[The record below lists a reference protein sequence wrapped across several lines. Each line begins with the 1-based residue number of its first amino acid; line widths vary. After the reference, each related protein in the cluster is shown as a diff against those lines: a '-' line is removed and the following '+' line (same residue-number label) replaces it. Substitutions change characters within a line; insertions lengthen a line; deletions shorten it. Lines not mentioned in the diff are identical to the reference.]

1 MTGMSTIHRPSRVV
15 LAIGLAAMILGLVD
29 PLEGSIVILAG
40 IGLATVAAYR
50 LHSSH
55 RLALSAGLA
64 LAAAGVA
71 ALWVLSAMGGFGG
84 NTGRS
89 TWLGLTLVPY
99 PVGWVIALVAAIRA
113 WRETSSARTTPAA
126 SAGGS

>member
-1 MTGMSTIHRPSRVV
+1 MDTIHRPARILLGV
-15 LAIGLAAMILGLVD
+15 GLAAMILGVLD

-40 IGLATVAAYR
+40 IGLATIAAYR

-55 RLALSAGLA
+55 RSALSVGLA

-71 ALWVLSAMGGFGG
+71 VLWVLSAMGGFGG

-89 TWLGLTLVPY
+89 MWLGLTLLPY
-99 PVGWVIALVAAIRA
+99 PVGWVIALVASIRA
-113 WRETSSARTTPAA
+113 WRETSSARTAPPA
-126 SAGGS
+126 SASGS